1 MRLMFSALRANRKI
15 AQSSCGISPSP
26 ECRRGPEMNVASDH
40 QHSESAIW
48 LGTMG
53 YKIVK

>member
-26 ECRRGPEMNVASDH
+26 ECRRGPEMNVAFDH

-48 LGTMG
+48 LGTLG
-53 YKIVK
+53 YKIAK